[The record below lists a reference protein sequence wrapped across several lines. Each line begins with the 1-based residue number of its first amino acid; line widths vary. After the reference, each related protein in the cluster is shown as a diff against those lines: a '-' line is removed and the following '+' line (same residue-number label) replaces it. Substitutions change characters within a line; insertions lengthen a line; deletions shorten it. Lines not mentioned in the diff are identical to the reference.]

1 MSETSIR
8 PVILCGGSGTRLW
21 PLSRR
26 DHPKQFLALGAD
38 RSLLAQAIER
48 SATIPGSERPLL
60 VAGEDHRFF
69 ARAALEEAGCA
80 GLLLLEP
87 VARNTAAAI
96 AAAALVIAGED
107 AGSVLVVQPSDHFIK
122 DSAAFASALSQAA
135 ALAAASDAIALVGI
149 RPTGPHTGYG
159 YIEPGAPVGQGD
171 ARAVASFHEKP
182 DAERAR
188 DFVDEGFLWNA
199 GVFVARADTL
209 VAAFEKHAPDILAGA
224 RAAVA
229 GAQQDQDF
237 LRLDRVAYEGTRAQ
251 SIDYAVMEAYP
262 RCVVVPYAGDWSDLG
277 SWDAVGSLYEPDG
290 QGNRTVGDAI
300 AFDSRNTM
308 IVSEHRLAVTVG
320 LQDVTVIDAKDSVL
334 IAANDRLDG
343 VRDVVALLKQ
353 QERAEA
359 DTPVKVERPWG
370 NYEVLSQGPGYQMKR
385 IVVKPGGKLSL
396 QYHHHRAEHW
406 IVVEG
411 QAEVTRGDEVFTL
424 SSNESTFIP
433 LGAVHRLHNPHAEPV
448 TIIEVQTGTYLGE
461 DDIVRV
467 EDVYGREND
476 GKEKAGPSAAA
487 GGA

>member
-1 MSETSIR
+1 MSGTKIR

-38 RSLLAQAIER
+38 RSLLVQAIER
-48 SATIPGSERPLL
+48 SALIPGSERPLL

-69 ARAALEEAGCA
+69 ARAALEEAGCP
-80 GLLLLEP
+80 GQLLLEP

-96 AAAALVIAGED
+96 AAAALVVAAED
-107 AGSVLVVQPSDHFIK
+107 AGAVLVVQPSDHFIK
-122 DSAAFASALSQAA
+122 DAAAFAATLSQAA
-135 ALAAASDAIALVGI
+135 ALAAASDAIALLGI

-159 YIEPGAPVGQGD
+159 YIEPGASAGEGG
-171 ARAVASFHEKP
+171 ARAVTSFHEKP
-182 DAERAR
+182 DAGRAQG
-188 DFVDEGFLWNA
+188 FVEKGFLWNA
-199 GVFVARADTL
+199 GVFVARAGTL
-209 VAAFEKHAPDILAGA
+209 VAAFEQHAPDILAGA

-229 GAQQDQDF
+229 GARQDQDF
-237 LRLDRVAYEGTRAQ
+237 LRLHREAYEGTRAQ
-251 SIDYAVMEAYP
+251 SIDYAVMEAY
-262 RCVVVPYAGDWSDLG
+262 RHCVVVPFGGEWSDLG

-320 LQDVTVIDAKDSVL
+320 LENVTVIDAKDTVL

-353 QERAEA
+353 KERAEA

-411 QAEVTRGDEVFTL
+411 RAEVTRGEEVFTL
-424 SSNESTFIP
+424 SRNESTFIP
-433 LGAVHRLHNPHAEPV
+433 LGAVHRLHNPYSEPV
-448 TIIEVQTGTYLGE
+448 AIIEVQTGSYLGE

-476 GKEKAGPSAAA
+476 GAEKGAPSVAVKNA
-487 GGA
+487 

>member
-1 MSETSIR
+1 
-8 PVILCGGSGTRLW
+8 
-21 PLSRR
+21 
-26 DHPKQFLALGAD
+26 
-38 RSLLAQAIER
+38 
-48 SATIPGSERPLL
+48 
-60 VAGEDHRFF
+60 
-69 ARAALEEAGCA
+69 
-80 GLLLLEP
+80 
-87 VARNTAAAI
+87 
-96 AAAALVIAGED
+96 
-107 AGSVLVVQPSDHFIK
+107 
-122 DSAAFASALSQAA
+122 
-135 ALAAASDAIALVGI
+135 
-149 RPTGPHTGYG
+149 
-159 YIEPGAPVGQGD
+159 
-171 ARAVASFHEKP
+171 
-182 DAERAR
+182 
-188 DFVDEGFLWNA
+188 
-199 GVFVARADTL
+199 
-209 VAAFEKHAPDILAGA
+209 
-224 RAAVA
+224 
-229 GAQQDQDF
+229 
-237 LRLDRVAYEGTRAQ
+237 
-251 SIDYAVMEAYP
+251 
-262 RCVVVPYAGDWSDLG
+262 
-277 SWDAVGSLYEPDG
+277 
-290 QGNRTVGDAI
+290 VGDAI